1 MAFIRKQVL
10 TGRRVQTGLVCAAVL
25 ALAACADM
33 QDQLARDAARSVVR
47 PALADNFPGVPL
59 EPASDCV
66 INNASASELTRLA
79 LAAGQPTISPQTN
92 ALVVE
97 IATRPETIR
106 CLATDGLAPFL
117 L

>member
-1 MAFIRKQVL
+1 MIR
-10 TGRRVQTGLVCAAVL
+10 AASLGALL
-25 ALAACADM
+25 ALAACAGV
-33 QDQLARDAARSVVR
+33 QDQIARDAARATVR
-47 PALADNFPGVPL
+47 PVLAERFPGVPL

-66 INNASASELTRLA
+66 IDNASAGELTRLA
-79 LAAGQPTISPQTN
+79 LAAGQPTVSPETS

-117 L
+117 T

>member
-1 MAFIRKQVL
+1 MIRAVFL
-10 TGRRVQTGLVCAAVL
+10 AAPL
-25 ALAACADM
+25 ALMACADV
-33 QDQLARDAARSVVR
+33 QDQIARDTARQAVR
-47 PALADNFPGVPL
+47 PVLAQRFPGVPL

-66 INNASASELTRLA
+66 INSASANEITRLA
-79 LAAGQPTISPQTN
+79 RAAAQPTVTPESS